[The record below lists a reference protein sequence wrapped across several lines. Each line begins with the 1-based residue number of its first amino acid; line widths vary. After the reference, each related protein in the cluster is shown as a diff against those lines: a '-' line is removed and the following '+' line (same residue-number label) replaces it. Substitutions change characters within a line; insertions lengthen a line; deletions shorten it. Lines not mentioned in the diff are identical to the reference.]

1 VINQSFSLY
10 WRQEATCYFLENLHL
25 VALDIEGVSQRI
37 TEAVKA
43 FTTQVLDIYMPVLR
57 AAILTCIFLP
67 MLSELSTFFVFDFPY
82 GGVLVYFTVA
92 YCLMQTSVSLWW
104 GKRLVPLQEH
114 SQAMESELRTPLE
127 LIQNRRKE
135 VDGKILQ
142 RRTRGIQRHVRGPL
156 RAVNLKIIWGSA
168 HLNGWKGVNVQI
180 FAASLPILM
189 LLSKM
194 GYIIADFGTLAQIA
208 GALTATHGS
217 VAIVSEIMTKC
228 TEAAGSLRRLDELE
242 SREAVYAEAYAPAAE

>member
-1 VINQSFSLY
+1 
-10 WRQEATCYFLENLHL
+10 
-25 VALDIEGVSQRI
+25 
-37 TEAVKA
+37 
-43 FTTQVLDIYMPVLR
+43 
-57 AAILTCIFLP
+57 
-67 MLSELSTFFVFDFPY
+67 
-82 GGVLVYFTVA
+82 
-92 YCLMQTSVSLWW
+92 
-104 GKRLVPLQEH
+104 
-114 SQAMESELRTPLE
+114 
-127 LIQNRRKE
+127 
-135 VDGKILQ
+135 
-142 RRTRGIQRHVRGPL
+142 
-156 RAVNLKIIWGSA
+156 
-168 HLNGWKGVNVQI
+168 LNGWKGVNVQI